1 MEVTL
6 SPHWYT
12 RYSFTEPFTTSLRP
26 MSFPSIT
33 SSWGRHSSSCCTSPL
48 EGGMRTK
55 SEKRK
60 GFSTT
65 PVITMSRAGNRRFSK
80 LPSGPPWTSVFT
92 SLAAS
97 S

>member
-1 MEVTL
+1 
-6 SPHWYT
+6 
-12 RYSFTEPFTTSLRP
+12 
-26 MSFPSIT
+26 
-33 SSWGRHSSSCCTSPL
+33 
-48 EGGMRTK
+48 MRTK

-65 PVITMSRAGNRRFSK
+65 PVITMSRAGNSRFSK